1 MNLLFAAVVG
11 LALALG
17 ATQEMQPRVLM
28 GDTSHCYAVMVRN
41 GHLAVEQVC
50 VKGSGTQHNHF
61 RAQVAWDGQTATIT
75 DADEKASQEWIRTH
89 TLLPRLSKKHDSLYW
104 DDKKVDLG
112 KVDVWDL
119 YQAIPWQ
126 GGVPVYGSTV
136 PHKGFLGQW
145 PFKGP
150 FFDVREMELY
160 CAIFFDPNTLKGKD
174 LYLNGKAY
182 RGLFVFPIPDKE
194 LKDPSN

>member
-1 MNLLFAAVVG
+1 MKPSRGKGACWSTG
-11 LALALG
+11 ALSP
-17 ATQEMQPRVLM
+17 TRV
-28 GDTSHCYAVMVRN
+28 
-41 GHLAVEQVC
+41 
-50 VKGSGTQHNHF
+50 F
-61 RAQVAWDGQTATIT
+61 
-75 DADEKASQEWIRTH
+75 
-89 TLLPRLSKKHDSLYW
+89 
-104 DDKKVDLG
+104 
-112 KVDVWDL
+112 
-119 YQAIPWQ
+119 
-126 GGVPVYGSTV
+126 
-136 PHKGFLGQW
+136 FGQW